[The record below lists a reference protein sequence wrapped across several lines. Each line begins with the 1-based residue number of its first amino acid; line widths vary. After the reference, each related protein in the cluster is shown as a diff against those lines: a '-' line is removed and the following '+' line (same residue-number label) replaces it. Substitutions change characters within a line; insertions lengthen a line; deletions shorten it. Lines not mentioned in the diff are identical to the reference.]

1 MATILAPVLY
11 SGMGG
16 PGTLVITQLNWGLM
30 RFISPLVLAGF
41 LPTRDLLGDLPGGAS
56 ADVTEK
62 VTQMGGKVVTA
73 SDSNGFIYDPK
84 GITPEKLAWIM
95 DLKNKTRGRIKE
107 YAERKVGKID
117 RFFRGDAEAFITFS
131 SERGRY
137 KAEVTIENNGMFYR
151 VSELTSDMHASID
164 SACASID
171 RQIKKNKTRLE
182 KRLREGA
189 FEKEPAD
196 LSLSDEEEK
205 DFEIVRSKRFPIKPM
220 TPEEAILQMNL
231 LEHEFFA
238 FKNQSD
244 DNAFAIVYRRKNG
257 GYGLISDAD

>member
-1 MATILAPVLY
+1 MKFTI
-11 SGMGG
+11 
-16 PGTLVITQLNWGLM
+16 
-30 RFISPLVLAGF
+30 
-41 LPTRDLLGDLPGGAS
+41 
-56 ADVTEK
+56 TEK
-62 VTQMGGKVVTA
+62 KIKVP
-73 SDSNGFIYDPK
+73 D
-84 GITPEKLAWIM
+84 E
-95 DLKNKTRGRIKE
+95 IKE

-151 VSELTSDMHASID
+151 VSELTSDMRASID

-171 RQIKKNKTRLE
+171 RQIMKNKTRLE
-182 KRLREGA
+182 KRLREGVL
-189 FEKEPAD
+189 EKETVDSYLP
-196 LSLSDEEEK
+196 DEEEA
-205 DFEIVRSKRFPIKPM
+205 DFEVVRSKRFPIKPM
-220 TPEEAILQMNL
+220 TTEEAILQMNL

-244 DNAFAIVYRRKNG
+244 GNAFAIVYRRKNG